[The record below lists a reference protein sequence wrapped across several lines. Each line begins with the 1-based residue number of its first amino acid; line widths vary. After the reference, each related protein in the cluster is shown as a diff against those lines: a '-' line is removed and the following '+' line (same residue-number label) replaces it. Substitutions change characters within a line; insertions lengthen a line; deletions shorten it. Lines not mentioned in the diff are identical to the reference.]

1 MADNPFNKYS
11 TPPGLNH
18 VGSYQVS
25 GTPWLTGS
33 ASLAADGEDQ
43 IQFPSV
49 TNNFTVI
56 NTGETELRV
65 TFASVANA
73 AVELKMH
80 YVALPANKDSVTFN
94 VKCKEVYVSNHDGS
108 SAGSYSLFAELTHIP
123 SARMYALSG
132 SGINENSA

>member
-1 MADNPFNKYS
+1 MAEYNKFS

-25 GTPWLTGS
+25 GIPYLTGS
-33 ASLAADGEDQ
+33 ASLAANLEDQ
-43 IQFPSV
+43 IKFPMV

-56 NTGETELRV
+56 NTGDTALRV

-80 YVALPANKDSVTFN
+80 YIELSDKKDSVTFN
-94 VKCKEVYVSNHDGS
+94 VKCKEVYVSNVDGS
-108 SAGSYSLFAELTHIP
+108 SAGSYSLMAELTQIP
-123 SARMYALSG
+123 TARMYALSG